1 MIRINQDKGYDLKLT
16 LVMFE
21 DKVCGK
27 KIANENTRIKSL
39 QIIYLKS

>member
-16 LVMFE
+16 LVIFE
-21 DKVCGK
+21 EKVCG

-39 QIIYLKS
+39 QIIYFKS

>member
-27 KIANENTRIKSL
+27 NR
-39 QIIYLKS
+39 Q